1 MSSFV
6 EAESS
11 CTPSVIAASTTAS
24 RTGKKG
30 KKSSFVWAYTREP
43 LSHEDQSLIYYS
55 YCDINNDPYGA
66 NTSSLMTK
74 HIRSMHSHV
83 NIKKNVSKTQ
93 QVVRQ

>member
-30 KKSSFVWAYTREP
+30 KKSSPVWAYTREP
-43 LSHEDQSLIYYS
+43 LSHENQSFMYCF
-55 YCDINNDPYGA
+55 YCDINNDFYGA
-66 NTSSLMTK
+66 NTFFL
-74 HIRSMHSHV
+74 I
-83 NIKKNVSKTQ
+83 I
-93 QVVRQ
+93 